1 MKRKLLALAIPMLLI
16 TGVGCESK
24 DKKKDEVME
33 ASIKQNKKED
43 YNKNASYLLKEF
55 MEQTEE
61 IDDSLD
67 SWKSMDKKAVKLKEL
82 KKPYFELIE
91 KIENLDYALKED
103 TQLQK
108 DVGRAMF
115 TAKTGIDMIEIGLK
129 DEDKEAVN
137 TSRKDLESASKS
149 ADKIVKELDKKK

>member
-1 MKRKLLALAIPMLLI
+1 MKRKLLALAIPMLLV

-24 DKKKDEVME
+24 DKKKDEVLE
-33 ASIKQNKKED
+33 ASVKQNKKED

-55 MEQTEE
+55 MEQTKE

-82 KKPYFELIE
+82 KKPYLELIDR
-91 KIENLDYALKED
+91 IENLDYTLKED

-108 DVGRAMF
+108 DVARAML
-115 TAKTGIDMIEIGLK
+115 TAKSGLDLVEMGLK

-137 TSRKDLESASKS
+137 DYRKDLDSASKS
-149 ADKIVKELDKKK
+149 VDKIVKELDKKK